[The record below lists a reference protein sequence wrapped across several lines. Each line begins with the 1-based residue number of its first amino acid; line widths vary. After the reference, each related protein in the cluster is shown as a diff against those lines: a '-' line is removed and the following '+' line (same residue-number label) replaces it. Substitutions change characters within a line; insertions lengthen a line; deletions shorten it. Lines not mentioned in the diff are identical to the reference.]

1 MAENKITTLRLEL
14 ELRRRLDG
22 LAKAQRRSRS
32 FIAAEAIREY
42 VAVNEWQI
50 EEVKKGLE
58 EADRG
63 EFANDEKVRRAM
75 NKWTG
80 RKRARRDR

>member
-1 MAENKITTLRLEL
+1 MAESPVMTLRLEPD
-14 ELRRRLDG
+14 LRRRLDR

-42 VAVNEWQI
+42 VAVNGWQI
-50 EEVKKGLE
+50 EEIKKGLE

-63 EFANDEKVRRAM
+63 EFAGDEEVRRVVS
-75 NKWTG
+75 KWTG
-80 RKRARRDR
+80 RRRARRAG